1 MMAIMTVLS
10 PHLLIVERLDQLSP
24 TLGDSCESG
33 PLPSKG
39 DRNMSGPVQDILR
52 RAGSVGIR
60 LRLDGSKVKA
70 ILPDSNDPRV
80 LDVVEQLRQH
90 RDEVRSLLQV
100 DDDQLPIRPCYT
112 CGGLAYWRR
121 PTGGYVCEACHPN
134 PHELILASRRIQ

>member
-1 MMAIMTVLS
+1 
-10 PHLLIVERLDQLSP
+10 
-24 TLGDSCESG
+24 
-33 PLPSKG
+33 
-39 DRNMSGPVQDILR
+39 MSGPVQDILR

-90 RDEVRSLLQV
+90 RDEVRFLLNQPSAPIQQV
-100 DDDQLPIRPCYT
+100 DDDQLPIGPCYT

-121 PTGGYVCEACHPN
+121 PTGGYVCEVCHPN